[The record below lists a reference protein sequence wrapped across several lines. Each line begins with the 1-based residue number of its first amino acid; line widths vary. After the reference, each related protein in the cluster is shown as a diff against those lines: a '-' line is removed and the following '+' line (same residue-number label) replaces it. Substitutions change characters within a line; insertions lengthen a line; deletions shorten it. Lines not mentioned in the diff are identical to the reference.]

1 MGSTRD
7 SAEMSALPE
16 IVSREQWLRARK
28 ELLVKEKE
36 LTRRADVLA
45 AERRRLPMV
54 KVDAAYTFTG
64 ANGQVT
70 LADLFEGRRLLY
82 VHHFMWIDAI
92 DGPCHRCANAAD
104 INFGPAN
111 LMHFHS
117 HDVTFAA
124 IARAPWPKLEA
135 LIERKGWTFPMYSSH
150 GSTFNYDFHVTL
162 DASIAP
168 VEYNYRDRNE
178 LVAAGI
184 PAARLHG
191 DFPGNSVFLR
201 DRDAVYHTYSAY
213 ARGLDV
219 VDTPSNFLDLTVYG
233 RQEDWEDS
241 PAGWPQRPTYG

>member
-1 MGSTRD
+1 MSSTKQ
-7 SAEMSALPE
+7 SAQASALPE
-16 IVSREQWLRARK
+16 IVSRQQWLQARK
-28 ELLVKEKE
+28 ALLVKEKE
-36 LTRRADVLA
+36 LTRRADAVA

-54 KVDAAYTFTG
+54 RVDKEYTFTG
-64 ANGQVT
+64 AQGQVS
-70 LADLFEGRRLLY
+70 LVDLFEGRRLLY
-82 VHHFMWIDAI
+82 VHHFMWIDATD
-92 DGPCHRCANAAD
+92 DGCHRCANAAD

-124 IARAPWPKLEA
+124 IARGSWPKIEA
-135 LIERKGWTFPMYSSH
+135 LIQRKGWTFPMYSSY

-162 DASIAP
+162 DASHAP
-168 VEYNYRDRNE
+168 VEYNYRNQDE

-184 PAARLHG
+184 PASRLHG

-201 DRDAVYHTYSAY
+201 DGDTVYHTYSAY

-241 PAGWPQRPTYG
+241 PAGWPQHPTYG

>member
-1 MGSTRD
+1 MNTP
-7 SAEMSALPE
+7 ALPNV
-16 IVSREQWLRARK
+16 VSRAEWLTARK
-28 ELLVKEKE
+28 ALLAKEKE
-36 LTRRADVLA
+36 LTRRADALA
-45 AERRRLPMV
+45 AERRRLPIV
-54 KVDAAYTFTG
+54 KIETPYVFEGVRGHVSLT
-64 ANGQVT
+64 
-70 LADLFEGRRLLY
+70 DLFEGRRLLY
-82 VHHFMWIDAI
+82 VHHFMWIDAT

-124 IARAPWPKLEA
+124 IARAPWLKLAA
-135 LIERKGWTFPMYSSH
+135 LVARKNWTFPMYSSF
-150 GSTFNYDFHVTL
+150 GTTFNYDFHVTL
-162 DASIAP
+162 DPSVAP
-168 VEYNYRDRNE
+168 VEYNYRNE
-178 LVAAGI
+178 AELRANGVSVE
-184 PAARLHG
+184 RMKG

-201 DRDAVYHTYSAY
+201 DGDAVYHTYSAY